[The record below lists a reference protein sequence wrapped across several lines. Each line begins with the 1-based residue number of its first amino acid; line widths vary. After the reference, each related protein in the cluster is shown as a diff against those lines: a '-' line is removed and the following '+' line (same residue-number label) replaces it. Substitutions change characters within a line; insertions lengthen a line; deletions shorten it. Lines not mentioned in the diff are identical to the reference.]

1 VPSYLPSPTL
11 EIARWEKAHEN
22 PLKIIWENIVAGVAE
37 ILKNEP
43 TGQIATRIP
52 LSGQIGNP
60 DADIFATIGSLL
72 RNAYIQALFPS
83 FDGYL
88 GRPSTANGNITTNQ
102 PP

>member
-1 VPSYLPSPTL
+1 LRVGCWSLIRPIRPIRPIPSPL
-11 EIARWEKAHEN
+11 PDI
-22 PLKIIWENIVAGVAE
+22 P
-37 ILKNEP
+37 P

-88 GRPSTANGNITTNQ
+88 GRPSTANANITTNQ